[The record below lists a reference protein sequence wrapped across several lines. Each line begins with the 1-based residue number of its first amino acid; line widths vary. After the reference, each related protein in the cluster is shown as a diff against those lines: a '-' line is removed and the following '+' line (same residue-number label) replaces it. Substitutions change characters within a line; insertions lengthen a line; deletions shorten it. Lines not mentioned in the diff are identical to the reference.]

1 MGTQSLPGT
10 TQRQPGSTWQEA
22 EQPSPLAT
30 LPSSHSS
37 SKVWIPLPQAGWDIP
52 HGGQPP
58 DIPHVQSH
66 SSLHWLEQPSPE
78 TVLPSSHSSPGSIL
92 PLPQSPALIVAASGA
107 DVLPGIMITTT
118 SLADGTANWTAYSSK
133 LPCGAA

>member
-78 TVLPSSHSSPGSIL
+78 TVLPSSHCSPGSSQ
-92 PLPQSPALIVAASGA
+92 PLPHNPASMVAASGA
-107 DVLPGIMITTT
+107 DAFAVMVITTT
-118 SLADGTANWTAYSSK
+118 SFAEGTANWTACSSN
-133 LPCGAA
+133 LP